1 MKKVDE
7 EKEGLLD
14 EIAHLKERIASLE
27 KTESK
32 SNEIEKTLQESEER
46 YKVIMQGAASC
57 IAIYK
62 PVDDGQNF
70 IFVDFNPMA
79 EKADKILKDKVIG
92 KKVTEVFPG
101 IIEFGL
107 LDVFRNVW
115 KTGKMEHFPASI
127 YKDDRFQGFRDNY
140 VYKLPSGGIIA
151 VYQDLTSR
159 KQEKESL
166 LESEEKFKELAD
178 MLPLV
183 VFETDI
189 NGNLTFANKQAFEN
203 FGYTREMFT
212 NGMNVMQTMLQED
225 RERAKENILNILK
238 GNKLGS
244 IEYTALKADGTAV
257 PVITYSIPIMKN
269 DQPVGMR
276 GILIDITE
284 RKKAEE
290 DLRKSETRFA
300 QIAESAGEWI
310 WEIDTEG
317 KYTYSNSV
325 VENILGYKP
334 DEIVNRKHFY
344 DFFPPD
350 VRDDL
355 KKGAF
360 NAFSKKEV
368 IKNLENPNVHK
379 DGRIIILDTCGVPI
393 LDENSNLL
401 GYRGTDTNITDRKRA
416 EETIKESEEKY
427 RSLVESLEEGI
438 GYVDTNET
446 FIYANK
452 ASANI
457 FGCSLDD
464 MIGKNLKEFT
474 SPASFQQVLNET
486 ALRKEGKSSR
496 FELEI
501 LRKNG
506 EHRIITVTSTPIISE
521 TGELQG
527 SLGIFHDI
535 TEHKQADEEL
545 KKYQDHLEELVK
557 ERTQTLERQKE
568 DLLSMNKVFVGREF
582 RIKELRDEVAKLK
595 GFHSD
600 EK

>member
-14 EIAHLKERIASLE
+14 EIAHLKDRIAALE
-27 KTESK
+27 KYVSESK
-32 SNEIEKTLQESEER
+32 EIEKSLQDSEEKF
-46 YKVIMQGAASC
+46 KVIMQSAASC

-79 EKADKILKDKVIG
+79 EKAEKISKNKVIG
-92 KKVTEVFPG
+92 KKVTDVFPG
-101 IIEFGL
+101 IIEYGL

-284 RKKAEE
+284 LKKAED
-290 DLRKSETRFA
+290 DLRESENRYRRLFKNSPVPLWELDFTWIIRYFK
-300 QIAESAGEWI
+300 ELKEAGIYDLEEYFTKKPR
-310 WEIDTEG
+310 EII
-317 KYTYSNSV
+317 KCV
-325 VENILGYKP
+325 ILIKVK
-334 DEIVNRKHFY
+334 DVNEEAINLFKADSKEELLMSYRKIF
-344 DFFPPD
+344 
-350 VRDDL
+350 
-355 KKGAF
+355 
-360 NAFSKKEV
+360 
-368 IKNLENPNVHK
+368 
-379 DGRIIILDTCGVPI
+379 T
-393 LDENSNLL
+393 
-401 GYRGTDTNITDRKRA
+401 
-416 EETIKESEEKY
+416 EETTPVFINSLLNIRQRKQEFESEVGLQTLKQE
-427 RSLVESLEEGI
+427 RLVCIVKWSGS
-438 GYVDTNET
+438 DN
-446 FIYANK
+446 
-452 ASANI
+452 
-457 FGCSLDD
+457 
-464 MIGKNLKEFT
+464 
-474 SPASFQQVLNET
+474 QV
-486 ALRKEGKSSR
+486 
-496 FELEI
+496 
-501 LRKNG
+501 
-506 EHRIITVTSTPIISE
+506 IIS
-521 TGELQG
+521 TQ
-527 SLGIFHDI
+527 DI
-535 TEHKQADEEL
+535 TKRKQADDEL
-545 KKYQDHLEELVK
+545 KKYREHLEELVK
-557 ERTQTLERQKE
+557 ERTQKLEKQKE

-582 RIKELRDEVAKLK
+582 RIKELRDEVKELK
-595 GFHSD
+595 KKY
-600 EK
+600 ERRE